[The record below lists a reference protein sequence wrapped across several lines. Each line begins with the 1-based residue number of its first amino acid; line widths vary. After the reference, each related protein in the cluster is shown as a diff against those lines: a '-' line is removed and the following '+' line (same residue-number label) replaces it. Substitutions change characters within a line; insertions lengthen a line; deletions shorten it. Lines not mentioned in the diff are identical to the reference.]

1 MYNKLLGLLLSNL
14 SLILMQKI
22 TKEYSLTT
30 FGVIRSEFTM
40 YVYDNLWNY
49 YLRLFFSVE

>member
-1 MYNKLLGLLLSNL
+1 MYNKLLVLLLSYL

-22 TKEYSLTT
+22 TEEDSLTT
-30 FGVIRSEFTM
+30 FGAIRSAFTM

-49 YLRLFFSVE
+49 YLRLFYIE